1 VNRPPLVLVAGI
13 LLIAGGA
20 VASFY
25 AVNYFDDLGAIN
37 AVLQVAVGLGAIYG
51 GVQVLALREVGRMI
65 GLGLC
70 SVGAA
75 FAVLA
80 LLGGYTP
87 ALVTLALNLFVIFA
101 LATTAESFR
110 RV

>member
-1 VNRPPLVLVAGI
+1 MNRPPLVLIAGI
-13 LLIAGGA
+13 VLIAGGA

-25 AVNYFDDLGAIN
+25 AVTYFGEVGSVN
-37 AVLQVAVGLGAIYG
+37 AVLQIAVGLGAIYG

-70 SVGAA
+70 AVGAA
-75 FAVLA
+75 FAALA

-87 ALVTLALNLFVIFA
+87 ALVTLALNLFVIYV